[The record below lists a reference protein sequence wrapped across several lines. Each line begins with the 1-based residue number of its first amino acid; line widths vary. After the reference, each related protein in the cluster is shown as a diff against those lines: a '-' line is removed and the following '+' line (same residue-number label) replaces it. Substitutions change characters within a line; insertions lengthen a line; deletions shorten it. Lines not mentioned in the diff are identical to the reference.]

1 MLLLSCLVLS
11 CLNSLAYMCYLVL
24 SCRGSCLILFRLVVS
39 FLVLSYRI
47 SCLALPYFILSCPI
61 PFLVLSCLMLLYCPV
76 VSCRVRVETFLS
88 GLRRPLGDARRNTL
102 KEAFA
107 GLNPDGNNGGDKV
120 CAAQEHSV
128 AECCRAMCLT
138 SSHPAMLR
146 AYCCCWHKHDED
158 TTKHREM
165 LPLPLL
171 RHPRRVWMRCS
182 GVSMPKRPEGLSR
195 AATPSRPS
203 KSWTRYA
210 PGWRSEVH
218 EGPEWSLSQTLSGI
232 TR

>member
-11 CLNSLAYMCYLVL
+11 CLNSLAYMSYLVL

-47 SCLALPYFILSCPI
+47 SCLASPYFILSCPV

-120 CAAQEHSV
+120 CAAQESTV
-128 AECCRAMCLT
+128 SQSAAERCAALHHTQRCCAHTAVVGLNMTRTQLT
-138 SSHPAMLR
+138 P
-146 AYCCCWHKHDED
+146 
-158 TTKHREM
+158 
-165 LPLPLL
+165 
-171 RHPRRVWMRCS
+171 
-182 GVSMPKRPEGLSR
+182 
-195 AATPSRPS
+195 
-203 KSWTRYA
+203 
-210 PGWRSEVH
+210 
-218 EGPEWSLSQTLSGI
+218 
-232 TR
+232 